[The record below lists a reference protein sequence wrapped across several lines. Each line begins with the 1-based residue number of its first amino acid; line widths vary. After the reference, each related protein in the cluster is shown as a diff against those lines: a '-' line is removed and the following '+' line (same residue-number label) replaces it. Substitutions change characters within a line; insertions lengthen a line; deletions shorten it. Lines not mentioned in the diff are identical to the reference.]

1 LPYILQILAAIF
13 DFMILSGYITCAV
26 LLTDNYHSND
36 KLNPLRNW
44 LIYIR
49 IVNGESN
56 RHRRSSALVK
66 LLDACV
72 IIMIFLF
79 FFTTLLSAGLAM
91 LHAEERRYERA
102 ATREVVEVEEVDRRR
117 QY

>member
-1 LPYILQILAAIF
+1 LPYVLQLLAAVF

-26 LLTDNYHSND
+26 LLTDNYHSDD

-49 IVNGESN
+49 LVNGESD

-79 FFTTLLSAGLAM
+79 FFTTLLSAGLAI
-91 LHAEERRYERA
+91 LSAEKRYERA
-102 ATREVVEVEEVDRRR
+102 ATREVEVEEVPTRRR
-117 QY
+117 Y